1 MSTLFVWQKYVV
13 YVTDGK
19 LSGGMKTIEKLF
31 FFFSIF
37 WIFNYTGQD
46 RDPKQYTLNLKIPQF
61 DVLFILSKVNDLTF
75 FIYSLLFHLIHKF
88 QFGK

>member
-31 FFFSIF
+31 FFLHILD
-37 WIFNYTGQD
+37 IQLHGTG
-46 RDPKQYTLNLKIPQF
+46 P
-61 DVLFILSKVNDLTF
+61 
-75 FIYSLLFHLIHKF
+75 
-88 QFGK
+88 